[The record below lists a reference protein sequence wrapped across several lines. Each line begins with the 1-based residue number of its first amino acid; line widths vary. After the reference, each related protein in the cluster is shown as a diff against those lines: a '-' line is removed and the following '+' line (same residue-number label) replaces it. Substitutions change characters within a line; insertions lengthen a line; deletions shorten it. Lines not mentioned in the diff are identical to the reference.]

1 MGDREIAVKVERRG
15 ATGRRGL
22 LEGSREIEGER
33 RERRATAAAAL
44 SPCISAGSEPPPM
57 QLTGGEIRDRE
68 SPRDRHSTRRR
79 ALELPVLF
87 VLLGVLLV
95 APRRID
101 GQAMREQR

>member
-1 MGDREIAVKVERRG
+1 
-15 ATGRRGL
+15 
-22 LEGSREIEGER
+22 
-33 RERRATAAAAL
+33 
-44 SPCISAGSEPPPM
+44 M

>member
-22 LEGSREIEGER
+22 LEGSREREGER
-33 RERRATAAAAL
+33 RERRATAAAL
-44 SPCISAGSEPPPM
+44 SSCISAGSEPPPM